1 MADTHGAQQL
11 VIVTDD
17 GGGAVYLRGYEQL
30 GGHWEQVIMRTGAY
44 IGASGF
50 SHSVSEQTV
59 ASPIGFFGLTT
70 AFGNA
75 GDPGSGLPY
84 RQVQYGDVWVDD
96 PASPNYNTLQTGDAD
111 GSKGTG
117 ERLWEITPEYDYAM
131 VIDYNRFPVTA
142 GAGSAFFVHVTNG
155 QPTAGCVAVPAETT
169 AALLQWIDP
178 AKSPRIAMGPLA
190 DVLAM

>member
-11 VIVTDD
+11 VLVTDD
-17 GGGAVYLRGYEQL
+17 GDGVYLRGYEHRH
-30 GGHWEQVIMRTGAY
+30 GHWEQVIMRTAAY
-44 IGASGF
+44 IGAGGF
-50 SHSVSEQTV
+50 SGSVSEETV

-96 PASPNYNTLQTGDAD
+96 PASPNYNTMQTDDAD

-117 ERLWEITPEYDYAM
+117 ERLWEIRPEYDYSV
-131 VIDYNRFPVTA
+131 VIDYNRFPVQP
-142 GAGSAFFVHVTNG
+142 GAGSAFFVHVANG
-155 QPTAGCVAVPAETT
+155 QPTAGCVAVPAETMV
-169 AALLQWIDP
+169 ALLQWIDP
-178 AKSPRIAMGPLA
+178 AKQPRIAMGPLQ